1 MESLGYSGCWLGRN
15 QRFLLL
21 VVGCWL
27 LVVGKIKGKC
37 LNPSPE
43 IEKSEISV
51 GGWMLEVERKNQEH
65 KIFP

>member
-1 MESLGYSGCWLGRN
+1 
-15 QRFLLL
+15 L

-27 LVVGKIKGKC
+27 LVVGKVKGKC
-37 LNPSPE
+37 LNSSPG

-51 GGWMLEVERKNQEH
+51 GGWKLEVERKNQEH